1 MLGEQLGEE
10 RGKITGYRVVRSGAG
25 GPRVE
30 ISFQATGKIAGTEH
44 KDIGTY
50 WSAMRSGGFLYGEGQ
65 GVMMTKDGDSVMWVG
80 QGTGRFKPE
89 GGMKWRGAVYY
100 ETTSQKLA
108 RLNGMAVVFEHDTDA
123 NDNLTSKYWEWK

>member
-10 RGKITGYRVVRSGAG
+10 KGKITGYRVVRSGAG

-100 ETTSQKLA
+100 ETASQKLA

-123 NDNLTSKYWEWK
+123 NDNLTTKYWEWK